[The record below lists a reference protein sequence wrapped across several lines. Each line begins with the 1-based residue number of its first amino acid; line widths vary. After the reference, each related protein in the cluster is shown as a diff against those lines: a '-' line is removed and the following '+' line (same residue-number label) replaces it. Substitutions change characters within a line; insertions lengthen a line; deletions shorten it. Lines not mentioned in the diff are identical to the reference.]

1 MKRFLLS
8 ASLLAGLAIPATS
21 LFAADEAADV
31 AKDVV
36 DPYSPGTERTR
47 FLAAAGVDSEL
58 DEKEFK
64 SNLDASDPFV
74 RKFDAWATL
83 KGFDGN
89 SNGTIDWFEADGY
102 RRAVRTAMMGSFDK
116 NKDGKLDGDERSGA
130 NEALA
135 AGKLPKVNLPSR
147 ERPGTA
153 GGEPGQPGRGE
164 PGRGDRGDRGGFG
177 RQTDEERA
185 AELKKFDKDGNGEL
199 NGDERRAAFEARIEA
214 WRKAN
219 PEEAKRFDDRRA
231 EDEKRRADFTKKY
244 DKDGN
249 GELSDEERRAGFEA
263 EREVRAK
270 EWKERDPEGYAR
282 FEKAREDFMK
292 KHDRDG
298 DGKLSDDERRAG
310 FEAIREEGRK
320 KWDELSK
327 KYDKDG
333 DGQLSRE
340 ERQELFEKEREN
352 LRGFFPFGSGGGGPG
367 GDRGRGDRGGD
378 QNRNDNKDNK
388 QAKPAI

>member
-8 ASLLAGLAIPATS
+8 ASLFAGLAMPAST
-21 LFAADEAADV
+21 LFAADEPADV

-36 DPYSPGTERTR
+36 DPYSPGGERTR
-47 FLAAAGVDSEL
+47 FLTAAGVDSEL

-64 SNLDASDPFV
+64 SNLEASDPFV
-74 RKFDAWATL
+74 RKFDSWATL

-89 SNGTIDWFEADGY
+89 NNGTIDWFEADGY
-102 RRAVRTAMMGSFDK
+102 RRAMRTAMMGSFDK
-116 NKDGKLDGDERSGA
+116 NKDGKLDGDERTAA
-130 NEALA
+130 NEALV
-135 AGKLPKVNLPSR
+135 AGKLPKISLPTR
-147 ERPGTA
+147 ERPTTP

-164 PGRGDRGDRGGFG
+164 PGRGDRGGFG
-177 RQTDEERA
+177 RQTEEQRA
-185 AELKKFDKDGNGEL
+185 EELKKFDKDGNGEL

-219 PEEAKRFDDRRA
+219 PEEAKRFDERRA
-231 EDEKRRADFTKKY
+231 EDEKRRAEFTKKY

-263 EREVRAK
+263 EREVRMK

-282 FEKAREDFMK
+282 FEKQREDFTK
-292 KHDRDG
+292 KYDKDG

-310 FEAIREEGRK
+310 FEAMREEGRK
-320 KWDELSK
+320 KFEELSK

-333 DGQLSRE
+333 DGELSRE

-352 LRGFFPFGSGGGGPG
+352 LQGFFPFGPGRGGPG
-367 GDRGRGDRGGD
+367 GPGGRGGGDRGGD
-378 QNRNDNKDNK
+378 RNRDSKD
-388 QAKPAI
+388 AKPAI